1 MAVLT
6 ELLPVNLPT
15 LVMSIETIESGHP
28 LNGNYSKSNKLL
40 HCTAKYDKG
49 FMYGCRFPGYKI
61 YELINEMN
69 SKKESMLKYIQSD
82 FEFNGWLSKVAE
94 KYHFSSPMY
103 IEKISEFI
111 DSNLNPLE
119 RIEKALRFEMSKIYF
134 NETIEEFI
142 FTYLSDEL
150 ELLRRRK
157 SAMSSILSA
166 PAFQKRP
173 YIKYPFKK
181 DS

>member
-1 MAVLT
+1 
-6 ELLPVNLPT
+6 
-15 LVMSIETIESGHP
+15 
-28 LNGNYSKSNKLL
+28 
-40 HCTAKYDKG
+40 
-49 FMYGCRFPGYKI
+49 
-61 YELINEMN
+61 
-69 SKKESMLKYIQSD
+69 
-82 FEFNGWLSKVAE
+82 
-94 KYHFSSPMY
+94 MY

-166 PAFQKRP
+166 SAFQKRP